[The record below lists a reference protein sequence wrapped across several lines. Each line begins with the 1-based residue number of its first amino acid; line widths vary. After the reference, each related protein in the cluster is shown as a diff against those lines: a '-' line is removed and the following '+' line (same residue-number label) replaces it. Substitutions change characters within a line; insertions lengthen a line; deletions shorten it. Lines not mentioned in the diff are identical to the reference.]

1 VTLKQALVGA
11 VKSLTRHS
19 IEDAPLEAEVLLRHV
34 LSLPRAQLFSEFQ
47 RELTPG
53 EQRDFWDLIKRRLN
67 HEPTAYIIGRREFY
81 GLDFYVDRR
90 VFIPRPETELLV
102 ELCLDFARH
111 FPEGPLLVAD
121 IGTGCGAIAISLGL
135 NLPQAEVYAIDASA
149 AALEVAFINCQRHGV
164 LNQVHLRQ
172 GDMLD
177 LLPEP
182 VDIVVANLP
191 YVKESDLD
199 QLSAEVVNFEPRTA
213 LAGGRDGLD
222 WVRRLLS
229 QAEGKLRKGDCLLAE
244 VGLGQGET
252 VVGLARAHFP
262 GARAELM
269 KDLGGIDRV
278 VGIMKI

>member
-1 VTLKQALVGA
+1 MTLKQALGSA
-11 VKSLTRHS
+11 IKALTGHS
-19 IEDAPLEAEVLLRHV
+19 IEDAPLEAEVLMRHV

-53 EQRDFWDLIKRRLN
+53 EQGDFWNLIKRRLN

-81 GLDFYVDRR
+81 GLDFYVDQR

-102 ELCLDFARH
+102 ELGLDFARH

-121 IGTGCGAIAISLGL
+121 IGTGCGAIAISLSL
-135 NLPQAEVYAIDASA
+135 NLPQVEIYAIDISA

-164 LNQVHLRQ
+164 LDQVHLLQ

-182 VDIVVANLP
+182 ADILVANLP
-191 YVKESDLD
+191 YIKKSDLI

-229 QAEGKLRKGDCLLAE
+229 QAEGKLRRGGCLLAE
-244 VGLGQGET
+244 VGLGQGEA
-252 VVGLARAHFP
+252 VMRLARTHFP
-262 GARAELM
+262 GARVELM
-269 KDLGGIDRV
+269 RDLGGIDRV
-278 VGIMKI
+278 LSVVKI